1 MSRYLVYFGY
11 NGPAFSGIKK
21 DFNAKSL
28 KKPDV
33 YHILETAL
41 AKFNRGKIQKVVP
54 VVRIASRTD
63 IGVHATRNSFTFD
76 TTLPNT
82 N

>member
-11 NGPAFSGIKK
+11 SGPAFSGIKK

-41 AKFNRGKIQKVVP
+41 AKFNRGKI
-54 VVRIASRTD
+54 
-63 IGVHATRNSFTFD
+63 
-76 TTLPNT
+76 
-82 N
+82 